1 MYNFIS
7 DSKLNHP
14 KINHPKINHPKIN
27 DPKINHLKINHPK
40 INHPKI
46 NHKQP
51 SNDLPIQNK
60 VLFIKQL
67 YKQKFNGT
75 DDRYPASENITQEEK
90 YKIYKNIENK
100 RKLDIL
106 QNEYISIYDKLQLLN
121 DRSIQPHN
129 LAKGGLMDDYEF
141 EL

>member
-1 MYNFIS
+1 MKVLQIIIFLYLYNFIS
-7 DSKLNHP
+7 DSKLNYH
-14 KINHPKINHPKIN
+14 KN
-27 DPKINHLKINHPK
+27 
-40 INHPKI
+40 NHPKI
-46 NHKQP
+46 NHKHP
-51 SNDLPIQNK
+51 SNDLPIQKK

-100 RKLDIL
+100 CKLDIL

-129 LAKGGLMDDYEF
+129 LAEGGLMDDYEF